1 MPDTSHAANKAGRE
15 LNLLHRISQVLG
27 FDLSLSDVLQV
38 IVSVTADLMESKI
51 VSILLFDEQNRTLSI
66 AATQSLSSG
75 YRDKPSVAVDKSVS
89 GRAILGKMPQVI
101 VNVQEDETFGF
112 REVAKAEGIT
122 SMLCVPMLIRGQA
135 IGVINSYSVTERHY
149 SEDDI
154 KMLSLVASQAAIAIE
169 NSRLQA
175 ATAAFQEDL
184 EARKLVSK
192 AKAVLIKKRS
202 MDEPSAHRFIQKE
215 SMNRRKPM
223 KEIAD
228 AILLSEDL
236 QGN

>member
-1 MPDTSHAANKAGRE
+1 MDNHTPSTSKAGRE

-38 IVSVTADLMESKI
+38 IVSVTADLMESKVI
-51 VSILLFDEQNRTLSI
+51 SILLYDEQARSLSI
-66 AATQSLSSG
+66 AATQSLSG
-75 YRDKPSVAVDKSVS
+75 NYRDKPNVAVDKSVS
-89 GRAILGKMPQVI
+89 GKAIQSKTAQVI
-101 VNVQEDETFGF
+101 ANVQEDETFGF
-112 REVAKAEGIT
+112 RDVAKAEGIT

-135 IGVINSYSVTERHY
+135 IGVINSYSAVPRQY

-169 NSRLQA
+169 NARLQA

-184 EARKLVSK
+184 ENRKLVSK
-192 AKAVLIKKRS
+192 AKAVLVKKRG
-202 MDEPSAHRFIQKE
+202 MDEPSAHRYIQKE

-223 KEIAD
+223 KEIAE

-236 QGN
+236 QVN

>member
-1 MPDTSHAANKAGRE
+1 MDTHTPSTNKAGRE

-38 IVSVTADLMESKI
+38 IVSVTADLMESKV
-51 VSILLFDEQNRTLSI
+51 VSILLFDEQSRTLSI
-66 AATQSLSSG
+66 AATQSLSAG
-75 YRDKPSVAVDKSVS
+75 YRDKPNVSVDKSVS
-89 GRAILGKMPQVI
+89 GKAIAAKTAQVI
-101 VNVQEDETFGF
+101 ANVQEDETFGF

-135 IGVINSYSVTERHY
+135 IGVINSYSAIQRVY

-154 KMLSLVASQAAIAIE
+154 KMLSLVAGQAAIAIE
-169 NSRLQA
+169 NARLQA

-184 EARKLVSK
+184 ENRKLVSK
-192 AKAVLIKKRS
+192 AKAILIKKRG
-202 MDEPSAHRFIQKE
+202 MDEPGAHRFIQKE

-223 KEIAD
+223 KEIAE
-228 AILLSEDL
+228 AILLSEEL
-236 QGN
+236 QER